1 MIAKEAKLKALVQ
14 LIPRA
19 NLDSVRSNVIGDN
32 VAFVT
37 PFGTRPNVYADFTA
51 SGRSLQ
57 CIEDTI
63 QRHVLPFY
71 ANTHTTTSVTGLT
84 STTLREDARRTIA
97 ASVNAHPDKDSV
109 IFTGSGATAA
119 IQTLAKAIAS
129 LKYDFSSHLNPTPRL
144 HTAEFAVLNE
154 RGPSRLHPGA
164 SQICGGAWLAILP
177 QYKFDQSTGE
187 WGHKNS
193 DTTPKTIY

>member
-1 MIAKEAKLKALVQ
+1 MPTSSTL
-14 LIPRA
+14 A
-19 NLDSVRSNVIGDN
+19 NACDSPAQNYMEFLRSNVIGDN

-119 IQTLAKAIAS
+119 IQ
-129 LKYDFSSHLNPTPRL
+129 
-144 HTAEFAVLNE
+144 
-154 RGPSRLHPGA
+154 
-164 SQICGGAWLAILP
+164 
-177 QYKFDQSTGE
+177 KFVHAMGL
-187 WGHKNS
+187 G
-193 DTTPKTIY
+193 

>member
-1 MIAKEAKLKALVQ
+1 MQPLTSNNDTLDVTKSDAIRSPHTALDTNDQ
-14 LIPRA
+14 LE
-19 NLDSVRSNVIGDN
+19 LLRSNVIGDN
-32 VAFVT
+32 VAFAT

-119 IQTLAKAIAS
+119 IQ
-129 LKYDFSSHLNPTPRL
+129 
-144 HTAEFAVLNE
+144 
-154 RGPSRLHPGA
+154 
-164 SQICGGAWLAILP
+164 
-177 QYKFDQSTGE
+177 KFVHAMGL
-187 WGHKNS
+187 G
-193 DTTPKTIY
+193 